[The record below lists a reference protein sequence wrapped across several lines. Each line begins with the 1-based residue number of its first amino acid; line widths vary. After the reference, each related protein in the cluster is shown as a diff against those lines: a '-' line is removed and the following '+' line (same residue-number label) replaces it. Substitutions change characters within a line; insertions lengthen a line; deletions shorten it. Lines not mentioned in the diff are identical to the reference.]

1 MFDPEYEL
9 MVVQPLPRVNG
20 VLSDVVLPVSKSSSK
35 RVWACV
41 DVSDINRKDS
51 KMLLFFMNFW
61 LSMIC

>member
-9 MVVQPLPRVNG
+9 TVVHPSPQASG

-35 RVWACV
+35 SVWACV

-51 KMLLFFMNFW
+51 KMLLFLMKFGC
-61 LSMIC
+61 L